1 MNHSNTGQ
9 QPPAPYT
16 PTKKP
21 FLTVWIVLGTTAL
34 LLVLMIVGGIRA
46 FKSVTA
52 GSSEAIAVGNRFVDS
67 MGRHDYQTAQSLFT
81 AQVQATTPPGNL
93 KDIET
98 LLEKHHGAYV
108 SHGQPEW
115 NVQNWNGQ
123 TSVRL
128 AYPAKFTKS
137 GSTISLL
144 LVQTDKGYQV
154 SDTHYDF

>member
-1 MNHSNTGQ
+1 MGQ
-9 QPPAPYT
+9 PTPAPYP

-21 FLTVWIVLGTTAL
+21 FPTVWVVLGVAGL
-34 LLVLMIVGGIRA
+34 LLALAIVGGIRA

-81 AQVQATTPPGNL
+81 AQVQVTTPPGNL

-123 TSVRL
+123 ASVRL

-137 GSTISLL
+137 DSTISLL
-144 LVQTDKGYQV
+144 LVQTNKGYRV
-154 SDTHYDF
+154 YETHYDF

>member
-1 MNHSNTGQ
+1 MNDYNAT
-9 QPPAPYT
+9 PPPLFSSPA
-16 PTKKP
+16 KKP
-21 FLTVWIVLGTTAL
+21 FPTVWIVLGVVVL
-34 LLVLMIVGGIRA
+34 LLALVVIGGIHA
-46 FKSVTA
+46 FKSVSA
-52 GSSEAIAVGNRFVDS
+52 GSSEATVVGDRFIDS
-67 MGRHDYQTAQSLFT
+67 MGRHNYQTAQSLFT
-81 AQVQATTPPGNL
+81 AQVQSTTPPGNL
-93 KDIET
+93 KDIEA
-98 LLEKHHGAYV
+98 LLEKHHGAYI

-128 AYPAKFTKS
+128 AYPARFTKS

>member
-1 MNHSNTGQ
+1 MNGYNAG
-9 QPPAPYT
+9 QPPLFSP

-21 FLTVWIVLGTTAL
+21 LLAALIILGVVGLLIAL
-34 LLVLMIVGGIRA
+34 AIVGGLRA
-46 FKSVTA
+46 FKSVSK
-52 GSSEAIAVGNRFVDS
+52 GSSEAIAVGNRFVDN
-67 MGRHDYQTAQSLFT
+67 MGQHRYQTAQSLFT
-81 AQVQATTPPGNL
+81 AQAQATTPLSNL

-108 SHGQPEW
+108 SRGQPEW

-128 AYPAKFTKS
+128 AYPVKFTKS
-137 GSTISLL
+137 ISTISLL

-154 SDTHYDF
+154 SETHYDF

>member
-1 MNHSNTGQ
+1 MNYPNIGP
-9 QPPAPYT
+9 QPPSSYPL
-16 PTKKP
+16 TKKP
-21 FLTVWIVLGTTAL
+21 FLTVWVVLGVVAL
-34 LLVLMIVGGIRA
+34 LLVLVIVGGIHA
-46 FKSVTA
+46 FKSVTQ

-67 MGRHDYQTAQSLFT
+67 MGRHNYQAAQSLFT
-81 AQVQATTPPGNL
+81 AQMQVTTPPGNL

-128 AYPAKFTKS
+128 AYPAQFTKS
-137 GSTISLL
+137 GSTISLM

>member
-1 MNHSNTGQ
+1 MNDYNATQS
-9 QPPAPYT
+9 PSFSA

-21 FLTVWIVLGTTAL
+21 FPTVWVVLGVVVL
-34 LLVLMIVGGIRA
+34 LLALAIVGGIRA
-46 FKSVTA
+46 FKFVSA
-52 GSSEAIAVGNRFVDS
+52 GSSEAIAVGNRFVES

-81 AQVQATTPPGNL
+81 VQVQATTPPGNL

-128 AYPAKFTKS
+128 AYPARFTKS
-137 GSTISLL
+137 ASTISLL
-144 LVQTDKGYQV
+144 LVQTDKGYRV
-154 SDTHYDF
+154 SETHYDF